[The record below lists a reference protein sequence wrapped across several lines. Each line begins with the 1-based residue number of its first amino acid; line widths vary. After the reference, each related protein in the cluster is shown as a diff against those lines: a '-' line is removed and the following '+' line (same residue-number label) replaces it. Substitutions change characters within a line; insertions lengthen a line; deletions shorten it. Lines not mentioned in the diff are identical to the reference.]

1 MSYLKKTALVSCV
14 ACALALPVTATADDH
29 MIKAS
34 NIIYSDIT
42 NGLNTFGRI
51 ENVLL
56 NRNSDAVE
64 YLFFETSNTFRP
76 VSNTKG
82 FVEISNV
89 KFNADAGGKLQVLVK
104 DTNAQRKPQELEVT
118 HKEAEY
124 RLVSKILDEYI
135 MFSDQQMRQID
146 DILIDRKTGKIKY
159 FTVDMATDGF
169 FSDDIRA
176 IPADEVH
183 IKWSGQV
190 KSSASLTDVSSHKKY
205 QMGSM

>member
-14 ACALALPVTATADDH
+14 TCALALPAIANADDH

-56 NRNSDAVE
+56 NKNSDAVE

-82 FVEISNV
+82 FVEINNV
-89 KFNADAGGKLQVLVK
+89 KFNADAGGKLQVLVQ
-104 DTNAQRKPQELEVT
+104 DTDAQRKPTELKVT
-118 HKEAEY
+118 KKEAEY
-124 RLVSKILDEYI
+124 RLVSKLLDEY
-135 MFSDQQMRQID
+135 MVFSDQQMRQID
-146 DILIDRKTGKIKY
+146 DIIIDRKTGKVKY

-169 FSDDIRA
+169 FSDDVRA
-176 IPADEVH
+176 IPASEVH

-190 KSSASLTDVSSHKKY
+190 ISSASLADVTSQKKY